1 MGGERLDPG
10 IESFARLLGLR
21 DGYTARHAER
31 AAVLALAVGERLQLP
46 ADLID
51 VLGRASRLQDLGK
64 IGVPDAILRK
74 AEPLTPEEWEVMR
87 CHPVWGAEA
96 LATME
101 GFEETA
107 TAVRFHHER
116 WDGRGYPDGLAQRAI
131 PWVSRIIGAC
141 EAFCSMTADR
151 PYRPALSLARAR
163 DLMRAGAGTHFD
175 PDVVDAL
182 LAVVEREPELARDDT
197 SPGDGAFGGAFTTMP
212 GAAGVFGGPEPAGG
226 AERPGPAA
234 SASGSGAAAGAADG
248 TSPTGRTRT
257 GPPPSR
263 LPAAVAGLRLPAL
276 TESRERLVRMLDADP
291 PKWGRMADLVE
302 TDPGLAAALLT
313 VARRTASVPKAL
325 EALGVERVREI
336 CDATPTF
343 DFFQQVTGVR
353 LPPERFRLHAVATQR
368 AARRLA
374 TALEHPATDEIAV
387 AALLHDVGRLVL
399 ADAHDAYPREVLQGT
414 RTPEERVRAERR
426 VLGYDHATAGGAVLE
441 RWGLPERVVGWVTG
455 HHDAGVGPE
464 AAIVRLADMLA
475 HYGAGAPV
483 DPRALLQAAGELS
496 LSPTDLRAAMF
507 DLNAPSTGRSE
518 RAEPS
523 PLTDRERDA
532 LRGLA
537 SGKAL
542 QDIAD
547 ARGSSVSTVRTHLH
561 NAYKKVGAADRAQAV
576 LIATEKGW
584 I

>member
-1 MGGERLDPG
+1 MDPG

-31 AAVLALAVGERLQLP
+31 AAVLALAVGERLSLP
-46 ADLID
+46 PDLIP
-51 VLGRASRLQDLGK
+51 VLERAARLQDLGK

-96 LATME
+96 LASME

-116 WDGRGYPDGLAQRAI
+116 WDGRGYPDGLSERAI

-151 PYRPALSLARAR
+151 PYRPALSSARAR

-175 PDVVDAL
+175 PEVVEAL
-182 LAVVEREPELARDDT
+182 LAVVERQPDLARDER
-197 SPGDGAFGGAFTTMP
+197 SAADGAFGGAFTSVAG
-212 GAAGVFGGPEPAGG
+212 GAAGVGGVGGTGAAGG
-226 AERPGPAA
+226 SAEAGEEGAAGPAA
-234 SASGSGAAAGAADG
+234 GARRGAGGDAGA
-248 TSPTGRTRT
+248 RTRT

-276 TESRERLVRMLDADP
+276 TESRERLVRMLDEDP
-291 PKWGRMADLVE
+291 PKWGRMTDLVE

-313 VARRTASVPKAL
+313 VARGSASVLVAL
-325 EALGVERVREI
+325 ESLGVDAVRAI

-343 DFFQQVTGVR
+343 DFFQQVAGVR

-368 AARRLA
+368 AARRIA
-374 TALEHPATDEIAV
+374 TALEHPAADEVAV

-399 ADAHDAYPREVLQGT
+399 ADAHDVYPRDVLAGT

-441 RWGLPERVVGWVTG
+441 RWGLPDRVVGWVAG
-455 HHDAGVGPE
+455 HHDPGAGTE

-496 LSPTDLRAAMF
+496 LSPADLRAAMF
-507 DLNAPSTGRSE
+507 DLNAPATGRSE